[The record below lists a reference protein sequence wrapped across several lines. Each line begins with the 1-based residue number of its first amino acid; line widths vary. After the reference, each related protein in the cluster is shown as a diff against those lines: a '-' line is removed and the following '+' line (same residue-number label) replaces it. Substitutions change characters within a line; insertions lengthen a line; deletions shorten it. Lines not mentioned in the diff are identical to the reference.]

1 MSDKMNIKTFIIAL
15 VGGFVGLTA
24 CNNDKTTPGYTFM
37 DDMYVGPALETYDQ
51 SDNFDNGLAAQK
63 PVEGTVPRDYV
74 VYEYPNTNEGYEAAR
89 TTLSLPEEFK
99 GEGAVAK
106 GKELYTIF
114 CAPCHGDKGDGNGWL
129 VEQEK
134 ILGVPSYS
142 PDRLPDITA
151 GSMYHV
157 IMHGKGIM
165 GSHASQLTY
174 DERWNIIRYVLE
186 LRGEKV
192 EMASD
197 AEGEM
202 EVENN
207 EQQS

>member
-1 MSDKMNIKTFIIAL
+1 MAMKRNIAFVAL
-15 VGGFVGLTA
+15 VGGLLAFSA

-37 DDMYVGPALETYDQ
+37 DDMYDSPSLETYQQTDL
-51 SDNFDNGLAAQK
+51 FENGTAAQL
-63 PVEGTVPRDYV
+63 PVEGTVPRNYV
-74 VYEYPNTNEGYEAAR
+74 VYDYPNTNEGYEAAR
-89 TTLSLPEEFK
+89 TTLTLPDEFNNEE
-99 GEGAVAK
+99 ALAK

-129 VEQEK
+129 VQQEK

-142 PDRLPDITA
+142 ADRLPNITA

-157 IMHGKGIM
+157 VMYGKGIM

-192 EMASD
+192 EENATETV
-197 AEGEM
+197 AEGQ
-202 EVENN
+202 ENN

>member
-1 MSDKMNIKTFIIAL
+1 MRIKTLYIAL
-15 VGGFVGLTA
+15 IGVGVALTA

-37 DDMYVGPALETYDQ
+37 DDMYVSPSLETYQKTGLFAD
-51 SDNFDNGLAAQK
+51 SLAARL
-63 PVEGTVPRDYV
+63 PVEGTIPRDYV
-74 VYEYPNTNEGYEAAR
+74 VYEYPNSNEGYEAAR
-89 TTLSLPEEFK
+89 TTLMLPEEFK
-99 GEGAVAK
+99 GEEALAK

-114 CAPCHGDKGDGNGWL
+114 CAPCHGAKGDGNGWL

-142 PDRLPDITA
+142 KERLPDITA

-157 IMHGKGIM
+157 IMYGKGIM

-186 LRGEKV
+186 LRGETV

-197 AEGEM
+197 TDSESVQEG
-202 EVENN
+202 ENN